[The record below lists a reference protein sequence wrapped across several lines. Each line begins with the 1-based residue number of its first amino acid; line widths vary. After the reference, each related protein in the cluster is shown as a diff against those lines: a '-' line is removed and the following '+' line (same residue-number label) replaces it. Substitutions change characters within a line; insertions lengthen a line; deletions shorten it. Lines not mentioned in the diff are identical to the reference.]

1 MNRIRNALRRLNPAA
16 RRNSGEPDAAKRV
29 ARLERDVVELRA
41 EIDELRR
48 DSARV
53 AEVYDLVFE
62 RLRERRD

>member
-16 RRNSGEPDAAKRV
+16 RRNSAEPDAAKRV
-29 ARLERDVVELRA
+29 ARLERDVAELRA

-53 AEVYDLVFE
+53 AELYELVFE